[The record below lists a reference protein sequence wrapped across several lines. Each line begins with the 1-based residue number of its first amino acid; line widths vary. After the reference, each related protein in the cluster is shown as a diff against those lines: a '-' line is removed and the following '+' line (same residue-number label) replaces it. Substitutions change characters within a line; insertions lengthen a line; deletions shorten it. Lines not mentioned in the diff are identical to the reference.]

1 MLVPY
6 PNYGMNRLP
15 NRRERAVDHIINTF
29 RISVDACDRLWVI
42 DMGAANGTT
51 YGQPQ
56 LFVIDLN
63 TDRVVRQFTIAGN
76 LRRRD
81 DSTWFPGLIA
91 DVDPRY
97 CDRAFAYLPD
107 IGCGLVVYS
116 FRTNSAWR
124 LEHPFFYFDPLA
136 TSFNISGIRLQ
147 WNDGVFGLALSERH
161 SDGYRTLYFS
171 AMSSTRMFSVN
182 TRILQSNRSVADT
195 IDDYR
200 HLGHRLPGMQ
210 AASMS
215 MDGATGALFYA
226 LVNQDA
232 IGCWNPRR
240 SGQHSTETMAIVA
253 KDSVTLQFPADLKVD
268 VNSNLWVLS
277 DRMPLY
283 RFRVHDLD
291 VTDVNY
297 RVFRAPVADVIRG
310 TVCEPTE
317 SSATLSSG
325 SNVGYNS
332 NSEYNMN
339 SEYNTGSN
347 MGSNTGSNVEFDRER
362 DTSSSD
368 GFNTNPLRTT
378 TRPRPSQ
385 QSNSNIAWSTSRLD

>member
-15 NRRERAVDHIINTF
+15 NRRERAVDRIVNTF

-56 LFVIDLN
+56 LFVFDLN
-63 TDRVVRQFTIAGN
+63 TDRVVRQFTITGN

-91 DVDPRY
+91 DVDPRS

-116 FRTNSAWR
+116 FRANSAWR

-136 TSFNISGIRLQ
+136 TAFNIGGVRLQ
-147 WNDGVFGLALSERH
+147 WNDGVFGLALSERRA
-161 SDGYRTLYFS
+161 DGYRTLYFS
-171 AMSSTRMFSVN
+171 AMSSTRLFSVD
-182 TRILQSNRSVADT
+182 TRVLQSNSSVADT
-195 IDDYR
+195 IDEYR
-200 HLGHRLPGMQ
+200 HLGHRFAGMQ

-240 SGQHSTETMAIVA
+240 SEHHSNKTTAIVA
-253 KDSVTLQFPADLKVD
+253 QDPVTLQFPADLKVD
-268 VNSNLWVLS
+268 FNSDLWVLS

-297 RVFRAPVADVIRG
+297 RVFRAPVADMIRG
-310 TVCEPTE
+310 TVCDPIG
-317 SSATLSSG
+317 SSSSVLPSASITG
-325 SNVGYNS
+325 SYVGYNTVS
-332 NSEYNMN
+332 DSEF
-339 SEYNTGSN
+339 NTGSN
-347 MGSNTGSNVEFDRER
+347 TEFNQEYDNSPNGGINNNHIRP
-362 DTSSSD
+362 TA
-368 GFNTNPLRTT
+368 
-378 TRPRPSQ
+378 RPRPS
-385 QSNSNIAWSTSRLD
+385 